1 MLEAKAI
8 SKVYHDPS
16 GDVTALHEFSHRFAE
31 GKITAIVGPSGS
43 GKSTLLNLLAG
54 FDDPT
59 SGSVSIDEQEI
70 GHLDERERA
79 ELRLRKIGFVFQSY
93 NLISVLSARQNVA
106 FPMGLAGVDTTTR
119 RQRADALLKRFGLG
133 ERTRH
138 LPYKLSG
145 GERQRVSIARALAND
160 PAVVFAD
167 EPTGNLDSTS
177 GKVVVDALK
186 DVAEDGRSVIIVTHD
201 LRLADTTDVTLGL
214 ADGRLTPS
222 PPHAIGGSA

>member
-1 MLEAKAI
+1 MLRATAI
-8 SKVYHDPS
+8 SKVYRDPA
-16 GDVTALHEFSHRFAE
+16 GEVTALAEVSHEFAA

-59 SGSVSIDEQEI
+59 TGQVFLDDQEI

-93 NLISVLSARQNVA
+93 NLISVLNAQQNVA
-106 FPMGLAGVDTTTR
+106 FPMGLAGVSAHER
-119 RQRADALLKRFGLG
+119 QQRAEALLRRFGLG
-133 ERTRH
+133 DRLHH

-145 GERQRVSIARALAND
+145 GERQRVSLARALAND

-167 EPTGNLDSTS
+167 EPTGNLDSKS
-177 GKVVVDALK
+177 GKTVVAALQ
-186 DVAEDGRSVIIVTHD
+186 DVAADGRCVIIVTHD
-201 LRLADTTDVTLGL
+201 LRLADAADVTLGL
-214 ADGRLTPS
+214 EDGHLVS
-222 PPHAIGGSA
+222 EPPHAIGGPA